1 MTITHTIKEQ
11 QEVAKHILQKLEII
25 DPCCILA
32 GGAPR
37 DWDLGVP
44 ANDLDFYLFLGHNS
58 MSWTM
63 EHQLKSIGF
72 CAVRQIGRDSKD
84 SDIYKSNPNIVR
96 VYETHIQGVKV
107 QFIVCS
113 KPTFGIVETFPFN
126 MCQAWWKGD
135 KIHTSKAFQI
145 GKKLGILY
153 KCGETYAEQDRYIE
167 KMKTRFNC
175 EKFSGY
181 TYVTTKE
188 KFLDAILNK
197 TKED

>member
-1 MTITHTIKEQ
+1 MTTHTIEEQ
-11 QEVAKHILQKLEII
+11 QEVAKYVLQKLEII

-37 DWDLGVP
+37 DWDLGTP
-44 ANDLDFYLFLGHNS
+44 ANDLDFYLYLGHNS
-58 MSWTM
+58 VSWTM
-63 EHQLKSIGF
+63 EHQIKAIGF
-72 CAVRQIGRDSKD
+72 PDARQIGRDSED
-84 SDIYKSNPNIVR
+84 SNIYESNPNIVR
-96 VYETHIQGVKV
+96 VYETHVKGVKV
-107 QFIVCS
+107 QFIILS
-113 KPTFGIVETFPFN
+113 RPTYGIVETFPFN

-153 KCGETYAEQDRYIE
+153 KCGETYAEQDRYVE
-167 KMKTRFNC
+167 KIKARFNC
-175 EKFSGY
+175 GKQPGY